1 MKKKWITAFTV
12 GVLVVALS
20 VIGATAAGSPGSED
34 DPVVT
39 KSYVDN
45 KIAGISQGGGTSA
58 TYTAISIEAGQ
69 TLLGKEGTEI
79 ILRSGEATALDNGTN
94 GISDVTAG
102 VDLWSG
108 NAVTANHLLLV
119 PREDGRGI
127 KAKTIIWVMVRGG
140 YTIQ

>member
-1 MKKKWITAFTV
+1 MKKKWVA
-12 GVLVVALS
+12 VLAAVMLVLSLS
-20 VIGATAAGSPGSED
+20 VIGSTAAGSPGSED

-39 KSYVDN
+39 KSYVDS
-45 KIAGISQGGGTSA
+45 KIAGISHGENTAA

-102 VDLWSG
+102 TELWSG
-108 NAVTANHLLLV
+108 NAVNANHLLLI

-127 KAKTIIWVMVRGG
+127 KATTIIWVMVRGG